1 MLGVGWL
8 VYGYFGMVTSTL
20 PPLLTKVEADLELS
34 STQSGLLLGAWPLLF
49 VAFALQAGR
58 LNDRLGLRRSI
69 MIGISIMTLSA
80 FLRGMANSF
89 EFMFFAVAVFGIGG
103 SIISTGMPKLIAQW
117 FEGGGRTRASG
128 IYITGPAM
136 GMAFALAA
144 SNSLI
149 LPNVGNSW
157 HNVFFVYGAF
167 GIVAFAIWL
176 LFGRDGPTLAEG
188 QSPPPPVPMSRLFRM
203 WPMWIVVFVGLASFT
218 MGHGFRNW
226 LPAILES
233 KGFTDSEA
241 GLISSMTGLIGI
253 PGALTITAMASRL
266 PSRKMLVIAMLV
278 VNGAT
283 LTMVLFSGG
292 SVLIGA
298 LLVQGFFAGAMIP
311 LLMSLL
317 MDLPG
322 LGAGAVGTASG
333 IFFTVG
339 QTGGFGAPVL
349 VGVLKGA
356 FDSFSP
362 GIIFLASVAFV
373 AILPAMLLREGG
385 RPSATSAKAA
395 KAEA

>member
-8 VYGYFGMVTSTL
+8 VYGYFGMVTASL
-20 PPLLTKVEADLELS
+20 PPLLTKVEADLDLS
-34 STQSGLLLGAWPLLF
+34 SAQSGLLLGAWPLLF

-69 MIGISIMTLSA
+69 LIGISIITLSA
-80 FLRGMANSF
+80 FLRGVANSF
-89 EFMFFAVAVFGIGG
+89 EFMFIAIAVFGIGG

-117 FEGGGRTRASG
+117 FDGPARTRASG
-128 IYITGPAM
+128 IYITGPSL
-136 GMAFALAA
+136 GTAFALGA

-149 LPNVGNSW
+149 LPLVGNSW

-188 QSPPPPVPMSRLFRM
+188 QSPPAPVPMSRVLRM
-203 WPMWIVVFVGLASFT
+203 WPMWIIIFVGLASFT

-233 KGFTDSEA
+233 KGFTDSGA
-241 GLISSMTGLIGI
+241 GLVASVTGLVGI
-253 PGALTITAMASRL
+253 PGALSITAMASHL
-266 PSRKMLVIAMLV
+266 PSRKLLVIAMLV
-278 VNGAT
+278 VNGVT
-283 LTMVLFSGG
+283 LTMVLFSSGA
-292 SVLIGA
+292 VLIGA
-298 LLVQGFFAGAMIP
+298 LIAQGFFAGAMIP

-317 MDLPG
+317 MDLPR
-322 LGAGAVGTASG
+322 LGAGAIGTASG
-333 IFFTVG
+333 VFFTIG

-356 FDSFSP
+356 FDSFAP
-362 GIIFLASVAFV
+362 GIIFLAAVAIV
-373 AILPAMLLREGG
+373 AILPATMIREGG
-385 RPSATSAKAA
+385 GRETATVAAA
-395 KAEA
+395 KAKA